1 MWVLAGYRE
10 EMPDDTGDSSL
21 IWIQVISLKSEVKV
35 PQSCPTLQPIRLYGP
50 WNSLGQNTGVGSLSL
65 LDGIFQTQGSN
76 PGLTHCR
83 QILYQLSKGSPR
95 ILNWVACPFSSGS
108 GFPTLESNQ
117 GLLHCRRILHQ
128 LRYQGSQI
136 SLKASYLL
144 YDYPKESSQD

>member
-1 MWVLAGYRE
+1 
-10 EMPDDTGDSSL
+10 MPDDTGDSSL
-21 IWIQVISLKSEVKV
+21 IWIQVISLESEVKA
-35 PQSCPTLQPIRLYGP
+35 PQSCPTLGNP
-50 WNSLGQNTGVGSLSL
+50 WNSLGQNSGVGSLSL

-83 QILYQLSKGSPR
+83 QILYQLSNKGSPR
-95 ILNWVACPFSSGS
+95 ILNWVACPFGSGS
-108 GFPTLESNQ
+108 GFPTPESNQ